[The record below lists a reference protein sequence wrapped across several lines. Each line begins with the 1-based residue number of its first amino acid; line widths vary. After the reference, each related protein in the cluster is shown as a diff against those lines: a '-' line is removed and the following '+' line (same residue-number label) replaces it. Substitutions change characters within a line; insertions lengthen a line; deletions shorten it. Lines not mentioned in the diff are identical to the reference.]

1 MWQGTR
7 KWGILNKAQSLHEK
21 NGYKV
26 IDCYYHHFKLKYL
39 RGVRLLSLFHL
50 PFVLLFMA
58 AVWERVSMMTPFNCF
73 PRVAFTNFSSSRL
86 LLLPIVV
93 NGWPHRNIA
102 TCPQKLLKCFWY
114 TCIYH
119 SNTASAFSINVL
131 KRGYPHIVMAYYPQV
146 TTNQDTTQGW
156 LLQNCITATGNNPYI
171 YCSWKQPQHLL
182 FFQIL
187 CHTQCNTKQIL
198 TPFFLW

>member
-7 KWGILNKAQSLHEK
+7 KWGIHNKAQSLQEK

-86 LLLPIVV
+86 LLLPMVV

-102 TCPQKLLKCFWY
+102 TCPQKLLKFSGTHAFWSQQH
-114 TCIYH
+114 CICLQYKCVKKRLPSYCDGLLPASYNKSRYH
-119 SNTASAFSINVL
+119 SRLASSKL
-131 KRGYPHIVMAYYPQV
+131 Y
-146 TTNQDTTQGW
+146 
-156 LLQNCITATGNNPYI
+156 NCYR
-171 YCSWKQPQHLL
+171 
-182 FFQIL
+182 
-187 CHTQCNTKQIL
+187 
-198 TPFFLW
+198 